1 MSNTSQ
7 IPFSDDSTSS
17 VKAEEGTQNTDPNQ
31 RKSSN
36 GPRAFLLLG
45 PETATVVV
53 VYYVIL
59 WSVGMRSI
67 TYPAVAGVYSE
78 DYHNVKYYYYVT

>member
-53 VYYVIL
+53 VLCYSLECRNAQHNV
-59 WSVGMRSI
+59 SRSC
-67 TYPAVAGVYSE
+67 YGVYSE